1 MDAQDGRVSY
11 MSETGKGKAR
21 KEALLTDSDNLWAEF
36 RHEHIG
42 KVLTD
47 LGTAWL
53 GLSLELELSLGSRVR

>member
-1 MDAQDGRVSY
+1 
-11 MSETGKGKAR
+11 MSETGKGKVK

-47 LGTAWL
+47 LGTVGLGPGFGFEL
-53 GLSLELELSLGSRVR
+53 GLSLELELKLAYI